1 MVVRKDTDISTQ
13 IRKLRNDR
21 AAAHWQPSNCV
32 PSVPCALV
40 IFASIMKSVRP
51 VATLPPRAQFHP
63 ISFRFASCG
72 RFSGAV
78 PRSTNNLRTDT
89 HTHTRAHVKLQSE
102 LEGLG
107 HSWGILDENKSQ
119 TRARGGGRGF
129 GNGYEMNSKR
139 NKPNRYSFEHPLEQG
154 AS

>member
-1 MVVRKDTDISTQ
+1 MFMVVRKDTDISTQ
-13 IRKLRNDR
+13 IRKLRSDR
-21 AAAHWQPSNCV
+21 TAAHWQPSNCV

-72 RFSGAV
+72 RFCGAV

-89 HTHTRAHVKLQSE
+89 HSHTRAYVKLQSE
-102 LEGLG
+102 LEGITLG
-107 HSWGILDENKSQ
+107 RAFSLPGECVNVKSYYISNAE
-119 TRARGGGRGF
+119 RSRKKEG
-129 GNGYEMNSKR
+129 
-139 NKPNRYSFEHPLEQG
+139 
-154 AS
+154 